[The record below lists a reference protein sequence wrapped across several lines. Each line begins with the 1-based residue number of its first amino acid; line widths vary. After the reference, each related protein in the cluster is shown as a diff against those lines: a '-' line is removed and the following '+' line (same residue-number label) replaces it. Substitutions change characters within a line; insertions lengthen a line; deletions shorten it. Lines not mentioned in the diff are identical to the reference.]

1 MSTVNESFIP
11 PVMQSRVVYEKRKS
25 GCLATFLLV
34 FCVTPMAAL
43 LCLQIA
49 LFVMRANSPELDK
62 MLRDEERQSE
72 NEDMAWMT
80 AERAVKQQ
88 LNFPEEADFGW
99 QVASENNVK
108 PQDDGTYNVSGWVVS
123 KNAFGVKTKYVFIV
137 NVRNYGGGWSFVL
150 VGMQEAS
157 N

>member
-1 MSTVNESFIP
+1 MNAANESFIP
-11 PVMQSRVVYEKRKS
+11 PIIQSRIYEKRKT
-25 GCLATFLLV
+25 GCAATFLLV

-49 LFVMRANSPELDK
+49 LFIMRANSHELDK

-72 NEDMAWMT
+72 NENMAWMT

-99 QVASENNVK
+99 QFASENNVK
-108 PQDDGTYNVSGWVVS
+108 LQDDGSYNVSGWVVS
-123 KNAFGVKTKYVFIV
+123 KNGFGVKTKYVFIV
-137 NVRNYGGGWSFVL
+137 NTRNDGGGWSSGL
-150 VGMQEAS
+150 IGMREAS